1 MLAILLDISGV
12 TILGG
17 ILFLTLVVVLYLV
30 AKAVM
35 RWLENYRDQN
45 NTPPEE

>member
-1 MLAILLDISGV
+1 MSIVLLDISGV
-12 TILGG
+12 TVLGG

-45 NTPPEE
+45 NNPQ

>member
-1 MLAILLDISGV
+1 MLIVLLDISGV
-12 TILGG
+12 TVLGG

-45 NTPPEE
+45 NNPQ

>member
-1 MLAILLDISGV
+1 MQVVLLDVSGITV
-12 TILGG
+12 LGG

-45 NTPPEE
+45 NNNPN